1 MNKEQ
6 FLKSMR
12 KELSRLPKAEL
23 DEIIADYQEYF
34 HDGMASGRSEEEIAR
49 ALGDPKKLAREL
61 LAQQHIDAWKADK
74 SIGNLMRVVLA
85 VAALGSL
92 NLFLAIPMLA
102 FMAVL
107 TVSYACSMALIVIGI
122 VFALSLIPGFSS
134 LTELNGNI
142 VIGHDSKNTGL
153 GIQLMD
159 DYRAG
164 DGPRRTEPPEPPMP
178 PEPPEPPDPDSG
190 IPPIP
195 PIPPAP
201 AGRAADA
208 GVKLGISA
216 DITGDDGSV
225 VHIERKDGQIVRRE
239 IHGKNGDEVLIER
252 DEKGNEHVRI
262 EGADGDRVVIDR
274 HSDKRPSS
282 VQIRDPKGQQIHIE
296 GLGGVTRM
304 QAQVA
309 GAAIGIV
316 GGGLWL
322 WLNIVFT
329 RLVFR
334 GFVRYVRL
342 NASIIRGHAA
352 DAREAAHEL
361 KRDLRG

>member
-134 LTELNGNI
+134 LTGLNGNI
-142 VIGHDSKNTGL
+142 VIGHDSKNASL

-159 DYRAG
+159 DYKAG
-164 DGPRRTEPPEPPMP
+164 DGQRRGTLPEPPDAPEATEPPEP
-178 PEPPEPPDPDSG
+178 DSD
-190 IPPIP
+190 IPPIT
-195 PIPPAP
+195 PAP
-201 AGRAADA
+201 KGHAADT
-208 GVKLGISA
+208 GVKLGIGA

-225 VHIERKDGQIVRRE
+225 VHIERKDGQIIRRE
-239 IHGKNGDEVLIER
+239 IHGKNGDKVLIER

-282 VQIRDPKGQQIHIE
+282 VQIHDAKGQDIHIE
-296 GLGGVTRM
+296 GLGGITRT
-304 QAQVA
+304 QAQLA

-322 WLNIVFT
+322 WLNMVFT

-342 NASIIRGHAA
+342 NASIIRGHAGE
-352 DAREAAHEL
+352 AREAAHEL

>member
-12 KELSRLPKAEL
+12 KELSQLPKAEL

-34 HDGMASGRSEEEIAR
+34 HDGMANGRSEEEIAR

-74 SIGNLMRVVLA
+74 SFGNLMRVLLA

-122 VFALSLIPGFSS
+122 VFVLSLIPGFSS
-134 LTELNGNI
+134 LTGLNGNI
-142 VIGHDSKNTGL
+142 VIGHDSRNANL

-159 DYRAG
+159 DYPAG
-164 DGPRRTEPPEPPMP
+164 GARPGAPAVPTQ
-178 PEPPEPPDPDSG
+178 PEPPDVLDPDG
-190 IPPIP
+190 DIPPIP

-201 AGRAADA
+201 ESSGDDA
-208 GVKLGISA
+208 GGKLGIMA
-216 DITGDDGSV
+216 DITRDDGSV
-225 VHIERKDGQIVRRE
+225 VHIER
-239 IHGKNGDEVLIER
+239 
-252 DEKGNEHVRI
+252 I
-262 EGADGDRVVIDR
+262 EGADDEHVVIDR

-282 VQIRDPKGQQIHIE
+282 VQIHDAKGQIHIE
-296 GLGGVTRM
+296 GLGGVTRT
-304 QAQVA
+304 QAQAA

-322 WLNIVFT
+322 WLNIMFT

-334 GFVRYVRL
+334 GFVRYARL

-352 DAREAAHEL
+352 EAREAAHEF
-361 KRDLRG
+361 KRELRG